1 MSVHICYQQCLFF
14 FNNSKKDV
22 SRKYEYVYR
31 VIGQQN
37 FNIQG
42 QVEDEINVTILK
54 LKTMHFNFSPYL
66 DHILKPNF
74 TKLISD
80 ETPGSNESFNVKYEQ
95 NLISKSSYTVYEIGR
110 LKLMSHYR
118 V

>member
-31 VIGQQN
+31 VVGEAQQN

-42 QVEDEINVTILK
+42 QVADEINVTILK
-54 LKTMHFNFSPYL
+54 LKTMHFNLSPYL
-66 DHILKPNF
+66 DHILKLNF

-80 ETPGSNESFNVKYEQ
+80 
-95 NLISKSSYTVYEIGR
+95 
-110 LKLMSHYR
+110 
-118 V
+118 